1 MKHSS
6 PHYLLHGVFVS
17 PLYPHLRGHAS
28 VQRRALYRRTYD
40 HLGWVLWILVL
51 CLLCECE
58 WWWALSRKKIV
69 LPLNSSHTLFQVIGN
84 FGMLLFGD
92 AYYVKLF
99 PEGKRINQV
108 NASVMSSCASMC
120 CVL

>member
-1 MKHSS
+1 MVSS
-6 PHYLLHGVFVS
+6 L
-17 PLYPHLRGHAS
+17 
-28 VQRRALYRRTYD
+28 
-40 HLGWVLWILVL
+40 
-51 CLLCECE
+51 
-58 WWWALSRKKIV
+58 ALSILTFAGMQVFKDELSTEGRMTILGGFFGSWFFVFFVNVSGGGLYLEKIV